1 MKISRLIVSLL
12 FLAPLLFLSGCQT
25 NPKKQVLATTESQ
38 VKIRSIQTRIF
49 ESSNKNKVMRSTIS
63 TLQDLDFIVDN
74 ADLLLGSV
82 SGTKFGKSG
91 ASMYQLKMTVSVRP
105 RGEKQMV
112 VRANAQYNLE
122 AIEEPK
128 PYQDFFTA
136 LGKSLF
142 LTAQHID

>member
-1 MKISRLIVSLL
+1 MKIRRVLLIAV
-12 FLAPLLFLSGCQT
+12 AVVPLITISGCQL
-25 NPKKQVLATTESQ
+25 NPKKQVLAATESQ
-38 VKIRSIQTRIF
+38 VQLRSMQTRVF
-49 ESSNKNKVMRSTIS
+49 ESSDKNKVMRSAIS

-91 ASMYQLKMTVSVRP
+91 TKMYQLKMTVSVRP
-105 RGEKQMV
+105 RGDKQMV

-122 AIEEPK
+122 AIEDPK

-142 LTAQHID
+142 LTAQQVD